1 MTSSWNETTLP
12 TILSN
17 YKLEDTFNADEFG
30 LFYQCLPEKTYHLK
44 GEKCSGGKKSKL
56 RFTGMAAA
64 SATGEKLRMFVIG
77 KSKKPRCFNNI
88 KHLPCQYT
96 SQKKSWMDSEIFENW
111 VRKLDQKFRVD
122 GRKIVLIIDNCPAH
136 PSISNLTNIHLVFL
150 PPNTTSVLQPMDQG
164 VIRSLKAHYRRR
176 VVRLLCSALENNKPL
191 PKISILSGMKIL
203 ADSWEAVTKQT
214 IINCFKKSGI
224 SSTGQQDAIADSDDP
239 FKDLQESLDDLREA
253 DPSLVPNDLSAN
265 DLVTLDDEVIAT
277 APQISNE
284 DIIDEFRKS
293 QDDEAEDDGSDMEDD
308 SFDIV
313 VEKPSRSKVECS
325 IDLLKDLAMCCE
337 KGHSTER

>member
-1 MTSSWNETTLP
+1 
-12 TILSN
+12 
-17 YKLEDTFNADEFG
+17 
-30 LFYQCLPEKTYHLK
+30 
-44 GEKCSGGKKSKL
+44 
-56 RFTGMAAA
+56 
-64 SATGEKLRMFVIG
+64 
-77 KSKKPRCFNNI
+77 
-88 KHLPCQYT
+88 
-96 SQKKSWMDSEIFENW
+96 
-111 VRKLDQKFRVD
+111 
-122 GRKIVLIIDNCPAH
+122 
-136 PSISNLTNIHLVFL
+136 
-150 PPNTTSVLQPMDQG
+150 
-164 VIRSLKAHYRRR
+164 
-176 VVRLLCSALENNKPL
+176 
-191 PKISILSGMKIL
+191 MKIL

-325 IDLLKDLAMCCE
+325 MDVLKDLAMCCE
-337 KGHSTER
+337 KGNEMQMLLSKFEKMYNEDRVTSLKQKDITDFFKWSCKFILCIYFKRSLVHWILTF

>member
-1 MTSSWNETTLP
+1 MKVIGGECKSVTNQMTSSWNETTLP

-17 YKLEDTFNADEFG
+17 YKLEDIFNADEFG

-64 SATGEKLRMFVIG
+64 SATGEKLPMFVIG
-77 KSKKPRCFNNI
+77 KSKKPRCFKNI

-191 PKISILSGMKIL
+191 PKISILR
-203 ADSWEAVTKQT
+203 
-214 IINCFKKSGI
+214 I
-224 SSTGQQDAIADSDDP
+224 SLMNFG
-239 FKDLQESLDDLREA
+239 
-253 DPSLVPNDLSAN
+253 
-265 DLVTLDDEVIAT
+265 
-277 APQISNE
+277 
-284 DIIDEFRKS
+284 KS

-325 IDLLKDLAMCCE
+325 MDVLKDLAMCCE
-337 KGHSTER
+337 KGNEMQMLLSKFEKMYNEDRVTSLKQKDITDFFK